1 MQKVTLVDKRFL
13 PRLNVISIFPRHLT
27 LKLLAF
33 RYFLLQRF
41 TSICEGPTN
50 TPHVP
55 SLVEISKTTA
65 ETSRFTGFQNHRL
78 GNPMRHVGVREVM
91 L

>member
-1 MQKVTLVDKRFL
+1 MLVDKRFL
-13 PRLNVISIFPRHLT
+13 SRLNVIFIFPRHLM

-65 ETSRFTGFQNHRL
+65 ETSRFAGFLNCTL
-78 GNPMRHVGVREVM
+78 GNPMRHVGVRVVM